1 MLLNLWLR
9 LLPVVADVQLSVA
22 TVDDRTVVVR
32 ERLFVHLHRRCNV
45 MQSSLTRHECCACVM
60 QSKQPFIL
68 RRNTTLEVCFVGQ
81 QQQQQQQQIN
91 QFFFSRQP
99 ANRMI

>member
-45 MQSSLTRHECCACVM
+45 MQSSLPCHECCACVM

-68 RRNTTLEVCFVGQ
+68 RRNNKSLFCWATTTTTDQPV
-81 QQQQQQQQIN
+81 
-91 QFFFSRQP
+91 FFSRQP